1 MVFRL
6 GLGALLSVG
15 AVWWR
20 EGSAGF
26 GHMAS
31 PLLWQWVPVY
41 GAVFVAGAQICWF
54 SGLKCARPGDVAL
67 AGVFS
72 PLAAVLFALWCSWA
86 RCGARLSAPAAWS
99 SRSGSHAGSSVRA
112 AMSSCKR
119 GEGASNPL
127 AHGCDPAARRHHG
140 AGLSCVLRCSERV
153 VRVVVVRRTAA
164 AHGIGRS
171 HRP

>member
-72 PLAAVLFALWCSWA
+72 PPAAVLFALWCSWA

-112 AMSSCKR
+112 AMSSCKPGGR
-119 GEGASNPL
+119 RFQPACARLRLLPRAGIMAQGFPASSGVPSGSS
-127 AHGCDPAARRHHG
+127 AW
-140 AGLSCVLRCSERV
+140 
-153 VRVVVVRRTAA
+153 
-164 AHGIGRS
+164 
-171 HRP
+171 